1 MTNAT
6 NRVKVTDHAVLRY
19 LEREAGVDVEGVRHH
34 IAESLNKSW
43 TDDFIVFA
51 GNAPF
56 KVKAPDLTCCIKGGV
71 VTTCYPK

>member
-1 MTNAT
+1 MTYAT

-19 LEREAGVDVEGVRHH
+19 LQKVKGVDVEGVRHH

-43 TDDFIVFA
+43 TDNFIVFA

-56 KVKAPDLTCCIKGGV
+56 KVKAPDLTCRIKGSV